1 MSAFADGRSRRS
13 RSLGAVVETPPA
25 FAGGSA
31 GFAFL
36 SPKGLEG
43 GIPASRSFPPLAGRV
58 SPRWRA
64 AAGGGRDTMTHP
76 RNTRASLSDLPSLP
90 QRRLDG
96 SGLGDASRLVQA
108 DDRPPVWRRLSAC
121 GLDRPRT
128 PICSPSPA
136 SASRIGGTIPP
147 SETVTRP
154 RETTRPRR
162 ERSRFRSP
170 AWVLSAHSPLPGL
183 AGRQRPGV
191 TDRRPHPKRGRDPAG
206 KTRLSANSPS
216 DAVAA
221 GRPKIAT
228 HSCGWEF
235 VTVAAGAERLL
246 LLL

>member
-1 MSAFADGRSRRS
+1 MPTDGHAVPARSAPSSKPLRRL
-13 RSLGAVVETPPA
+13 RTPET
-25 FAGGSA
+25 
-31 GFAFL
+31 
-36 SPKGLEG
+36 
-43 GIPASRSFPPLAGRV
+43 
-58 SPRWRA
+58 
-64 AAGGGRDTMTHP
+64 H
-76 RNTRASLSDLPSLP
+76 ASLSDLPSLP

-96 SGLGDASRLVQA
+96 SGLGDASRRAWSRPMTVRPF
-108 DDRPPVWRRLSAC
+108 DDAYPRAVSTDREPRRYLFPLAR
-121 GLDRPRT
+121 LRQPD
-128 PICSPSPA
+128 
-136 SASRIGGTIPP
+136 GGTIPP

-154 RETTRPRR
+154 RGTTRPRR

-206 KTRLSANSPS
+206 KTRLSANSLS

-235 VTVAAGAERLL
+235 VTVAAGAEKLL